1 MRKKQSSWQMLFFDV
16 DVWKGFI
23 IFFTSFLKRSLFSSF
38 FGAFY
43 DCYEIAVLWFEQKNF
58 LYFHKGRKQRCF
70 CDPTENR
77 PWLNCSNLI
86 VGQRG
91 HCIKCLYPD
100 HFFCSLFSG
109 PYRPDF
115 FIPRFYPQNLKH
127 LQQYHR
133 PKREQTENGK
143 ISIFRC
149 VLHRSSQNSLFGQVA
164 GPFQEIISQP
174 HMIYSVNQIIVW
186 HIVLSIRLR

>member
-1 MRKKQSSWQMLFFDV
+1 MTASPFSCSGCFFLQ
-16 DVWKGFI
+16 
-23 IFFTSFLKRSLFSSF
+23 IFFFLTCNYRERLYIKRRRKFYPFYKSGCSAVWFS
-38 FGAFY
+38 AF
-43 DCYEIAVLWFEQKNF
+43 DWGS
-58 LYFHKGRKQRCF
+58 KGREF
-70 CDPTENR
+70 E
-77 PWLNCSNLI
+77 S
-86 VGQRG
+86 
-91 HCIKCLYPD
+91 HHPD

-174 HMIYSVNQIIVW
+174 HREQHFTETHHKITENS
-186 HIVLSIRLR
+186 LFFSILYFPT